1 MRARGEIAG
10 GRKAIKELA
19 KSLQLPSSPNLT
31 SLVPA
36 GGEEIGSFSWAIK
49 AGEVQRPCVRRARLT
64 GWQPCPART
73 HLRTLGY
80 CGAEDVGAG
89 GGLCS
94 LLGAEKQ
101 QVQRGSACPAQ
112 PKPPT
117 QPKSGPPS
125 PAFCELLHQ
134 LVRFQAGPGA
144 LQQRKGEE
152 MVSLGEPQNQ
162 THRIK
167 AM

>member
-80 CGAEDVGAG
+80 CAAEDVGAG
-89 GGLCS
+89 GVSAACWGLRS
-94 LLGAEKQ
+94 SRYKEGL
-101 QVQRGSACPAQ
+101 PAQ
-112 PKPPT
+112 YPLNL
-117 QPKSGPPS
+117 PPS
-125 PAFCELLHQ
+125 QSLAHPHRRSVSCSTSLSDFRPV
-134 LVRFQAGPGA
+134 LVLYSRE
-144 LQQRKGEE
+144 REKKWC
-152 MVSLGEPQNQ
+152 
-162 THRIK
+162 H
-167 AM
+167 